1 VLAFGNFMPTSVI
14 ADIGQ
19 VFFSAM
25 LMPLSTG
32 EGQAEVTLTLLPAA
46 TFLLPLGAAHCMIM
60 YSTGLF
66 TFGEFFRYGL
76 RIALVIVPLMALL
89 PLATDAKRP
98 LRQTVSPAAAD
109 YSFPSVKEREEQ
121 VKERSADAWFDAL
134 PYRIRSETRGE
145 IASGK

>member
-1 VLAFGNFMPTSVI
+1 
-14 ADIGQ
+14 
-19 VFFSAM
+19 
-25 LMPLSTG
+25 
-32 EGQAEVTLTLLPAA
+32 
-46 TFLLPLGAAHCMIM
+46 MIM

-76 RIALVIVPLMALL
+76 RIALVIVPLYGA
-89 PLATDAKRP
+89 AASGTDAKRP
-98 LRQTVSPAAAD
+98 LRQTATPAAAD

-134 PYRIRSETRGE
+134 PYRISSEIRGG

>member
-1 VLAFGNFMPTSVI
+1 
-14 ADIGQ
+14 
-19 VFFSAM
+19 
-25 LMPLSTG
+25 
-32 EGQAEVTLTLLPAA
+32 
-46 TFLLPLGAAHCMIM
+46 MIM

-76 RIALVIVPLMALL
+76 RIALVIVPLMAAL

-98 LRQTVSPAAAD
+98 LKQTVSPAAAD
-109 YSFPSVKEREEQ
+109 FSFPSVKEREEQ

-134 PYRIRSETRGE
+134 PYRIRSEVRGG